1 METYIKLCL
10 SVLLCTVYVH
20 GQDIRGFRRLFD
32 LRRREMA
39 MRRGMGFPFGNIRGI
54 PPQVAARFEL
64 ERRQRGDIPNGFGQQ
79 TSQGDMSNG
88 FNPQTAQDFPNIP
101 NIPQIPRIPNVPDTP
116 TQGPTDGGQTTQQGA
131 PSGPGQFPGPGPRP
145 GQPFPFPQGRPGFSF
160 PGFPGNAIFPAQSG
174 GGAGIIRERRP
185 EMMAGGGSFGG
196 PMNFGPNGQPQFTSQ
211 DTTASNQ
218 NEQSTPQRFP
228 NGQANFQNGQPNFP
242 NGQPNF
248 QNGQRQANFPNGQA
262 QPNFPNGQAQT
273 NFPNGQANFPQ
284 GFPNG
289 QQPQF
294 PMGFPPQRFPN
305 GRQPFFPPGVPSRQ
319 PLPFPD
325 RTQRSGQSEMAF
337 GGPFPGGPFP
347 FPPGGPGFQQTGFE
361 DFRAQQSADLG
372 PEFSTTSD
380 QQQQNDISL
389 NFQPLDQGPQ
399 LPFNTDQNPEFSG
412 PSMNMNQQTGNSFD
426 VSFTPTGRDSAAIT
440 RNVSEKSATS
450 GGGDFR
456 LVEVAG
462 ADNSVSMPMAFDT
475 IQGPGLSAMTGLD
488 MTGSMQPVLD
498 LSLQPEPPTDTADM
512 ATATMDVMLNGD
524 MSSSAT
530 AVDAQGGGPQ
540 MEVVVTPVE
549 PVPVFTPPQADFSFF
564 MGGSTAPE
572 VMPPIDV
579 PADNTVVMSGSSST
593 SGSIV
598 TGDDTFDIT
607 GTGGAQP
614 SMDAAGAAGSDG
626 TIAMSGGNAASAA
639 NQPIVVETKP
649 TDVVANDVTND
660 IAPPKTP

>member
-1 METYIKLCL
+1 
-10 SVLLCTVYVH
+10 
-20 GQDIRGFRRLFD
+20 
-32 LRRREMA
+32 
-39 MRRGMGFPFGNIRGI
+39 
-54 PPQVAARFEL
+54 
-64 ERRQRGDIPNGFGQQ
+64 
-79 TSQGDMSNG
+79 
-88 FNPQTAQDFPNIP
+88 
-101 NIPQIPRIPNVPDTP
+101 
-116 TQGPTDGGQTTQQGA
+116 
-131 PSGPGQFPGPGPRP
+131 
-145 GQPFPFPQGRPGFSF
+145 
-160 PGFPGNAIFPAQSG
+160 
-174 GGAGIIRERRP
+174 
-185 EMMAGGGSFGG
+185 MAGGGSFGG

-450 GGGDFR
+450 G
-456 LVEVAG
+456 
-462 ADNSVSMPMAFDT
+462 
-475 IQGPGLSAMTGLD
+475 
-488 MTGSMQPVLD
+488 SMQPVLD

-572 VMPPIDV
+572 
-579 PADNTVVMSGSSST
+579 
-593 SGSIV
+593 
-598 TGDDTFDIT
+598 GDDTFDIT